1 MRQTSVGTQNV
12 EGHII
17 EVDYIEEDDEFY
29 YELYLNNDCINLG
42 EPIYEKPTSK
52 QIENYVKKYL
62 QMNPYF
68 A

>member
-1 MRQTSVGTQNV
+1 LRQTSVGTQNV

-42 EPIYEKPTSK
+42 EQIYEKPTSK